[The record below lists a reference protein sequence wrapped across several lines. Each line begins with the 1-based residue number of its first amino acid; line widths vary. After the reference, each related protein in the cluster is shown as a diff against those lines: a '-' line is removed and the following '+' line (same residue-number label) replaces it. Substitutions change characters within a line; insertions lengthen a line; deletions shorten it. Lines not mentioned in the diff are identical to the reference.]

1 MKICLIAPLF
11 KPWSIGGAEIYAE
24 ILTRELSQDNN
35 VVVITSQGPQKRNS
49 ENQEKNLRVVE
60 FNPKNIFTYYD
71 FVTSQ
76 KINFFRNFLWR
87 IIDLWN
93 FSSYQAIKK
102 ILVQEKPDIV
112 HTNGI
117 RGFSPMVFKAIKTLK
132 IPHVHVLHDHSLI
145 SQWASLFRNG
155 HPISKLNIFDKMY
168 ILYLRRIS
176 SSAHSVISPSKYL
189 MDAHTRLGYFKNSE
203 KVIIPTGCDLECKE
217 KPKEKNNKK
226 FLFIGQL
233 LEGKGILTA
242 IKAFQKIHDKEVEF
256 HIIGR
261 GPFEMRIKKE
271 IKNNPGIIL
280 HGYVPHEKIN
290 SFLEECSF
298 LVVPSIWPEPAALV
312 INEGMRRAL
321 PVIASNIG
329 GIPEFVQQN
338 YNGFLFKAGDVNSL
352 YTILNDAINEKYD
365 YFNLSS
371 NALKSS
377 KNLSIEHQIQSTI
390 EVYKKT
396 LSTI

>member
-11 KPWSIGGAEIYAE
+11 KPWSTGGAEIYAE

-35 VVVITSQGPQKRNS
+35 VVVITTQGPQERNS
-49 ENQEKNLRVVE
+49 EYQGSNLRVIE
-60 FNPKNIFTYYD
+60 FNPKNIITYYD
-71 FVTSQ
+71 FATSQ
-76 KINFFRNFLWR
+76 KMNFFRKFLWR

-93 FSSYQAIKK
+93 FSSYHAIKK

-117 RGFSPMVFKAIKTLK
+117 RGVSPMVFKAIKTLK

-155 HPISKLNIFDKMY
+155 RPISKLNIFDKIY
-168 ILYLRRIS
+168 IWYLRGIS
-176 SSAHSVISPSKYL
+176 SSAHTVISPSKYL
-189 MDAHTRLGYFKNSE
+189 MDVHTRLGYFKNSE
-203 KVIIPTGCDLECKE
+203 KVIIPIGCDIECKE

-226 FLFIGQL
+226 FLFIGQF

-271 IKNNPGIIL
+271 IQNNPRIIL

-290 SFLEECSF
+290 SILEECSF

-312 INEGMRRAL
+312 INEGMRRGL
-321 PVIASNIG
+321 PVIGSNIG
-329 GIPEFVQQN
+329 GTPEFIQQN

-352 YTILNDAINEKYD
+352 YTIIKYVINEKYD
-365 YFNLSS
+365 YYNLSS
-371 NALKSS
+371 NAIKSS
-377 KNLSIEHQIQSTI
+377 KNFSVEHQIQSTI
-390 EVYKKT
+390 DVYKKI
-396 LSTI
+396 LSVT

>member
-1 MKICLIAPLF
+1 M
-11 KPWSIGGAEIYAE
+11 
-24 ILTRELSQDNN
+24 
-35 VVVITSQGPQKRNS
+35 VIQFQNW
-49 ENQEKNLRVVE
+49 EKNM
-60 FNPKNIFTYYD
+60 
-71 FVTSQ
+71 
-76 KINFFRNFLWR
+76 
-87 IIDLWN
+87 
-93 FSSYQAIKK
+93 A
-102 ILVQEKPDIV
+102 
-112 HTNGI
+112 
-117 RGFSPMVFKAIKTLK
+117 
-132 IPHVHVLHDHSLI
+132 
-145 SQWASLFRNG
+145 
-155 HPISKLNIFDKMY
+155 KLNIFDKMY

-371 NALKSS
+371 NAIKSS
-377 KNLSIEHQIQSTI
+377 KNLSIKHQIQYTI